1 MYTMFPNKAH
11 SLKNRLHNKN
21 NITEKSYKRKQC
33 GVPSFR
39 AGMIIT
45 QPLRLRYGL
54 GDVYMSRAS
63 PVSWVHVNIALVSY
77 RYLVSEDDISMGE
90 FCLIICLKSELC
102 QNSFFSGKHK
112 DCLIL
117 VMKIAEFK
125 L

>member
-63 PVSWVHVNIALVSY
+63 PVSP
-77 RYLVSEDDISMGE
+77 
-90 FCLIICLKSELC
+90 
-102 QNSFFSGKHK
+102 
-112 DCLIL
+112 
-117 VMKIAEFK
+117 AEFSHENIFMTVTDNFNQLYDFLTTK
-125 L
+125 LS